1 VDRVRELLAGDDE
14 QREAIRALGGLLLG
28 IGMLLV
34 FFRRGSP
41 FFGGEPWGDAALFLV
56 LLAPCAF
63 LYGSGFIA
71 ARATGAT
78 RPWNAVYL
86 IFGTLL
92 VPLVLFQFLEWVGG
106 NTDAPLN
113 VAWIFLLTAV
123 AGKVASLFARV
134 RFGLLI
140 TGLAIIVSWLA
151 LWDELLADGVFDD
164 IGTLRG
170 LLVLIAAI
178 LVIGAFA
185 LWRMDRAGTV
195 LFGMERDP
203 DAARSGELVTAA
215 GVAAVAAGAISVGAF
230 PTLFTP
236 IVPLE
241 GAAAP
246 PGFGSPV
253 DASLL
258 WDLELLVASLLLIG
272 AGSWL
277 GMRGPA
283 YVGAI
288 GILLF
293 AVIVGFDLD
302 DDSPAGKLLGWPL
315 ILLLLGA
322 AAFVASFLSGLRMG
336 RLRPGGG
343 EPPAPPPPPPPA
355 PSAPPAPGQT

>member
-14 QREAIRALGGLLLG
+14 QREWLRALGGLLLG

-41 FFGGEPWGDAALFLV
+41 FFGGEPWGEGALFLV
-56 LLAPCAF
+56 LLAPCVV

-78 RPWNAVYL
+78 RPWNSVYL

-92 VPLVLFQFLEWVGG
+92 VPLVLFQFVDWIGG
-106 NTDAPLN
+106 NSDAPLN

-140 TGLAIIVSWLA
+140 TGLATIVAWLA
-151 LWDELLADGVFDD
+151 LWDELLDDGVFAD

-178 LVIGAFA
+178 LVIGGFA

-195 LFGMERDP
+195 VFGMERDP
-203 DAARSGELVTAA
+203 DATRSGELVTAA

-230 PTLFTP
+230 PTIFTP
-236 IVPLE
+236 LVPVE
-241 GAAAP
+241 GAEATASA
-246 PGFGSPV
+246 FGSPV
-253 DASLL
+253 DTSLL

-293 AVIVGFDLD
+293 VLIVGFDLD

-315 ILLLLGA
+315 ILLLVGA
-322 AAFVASFLSGLRMG
+322 AAFVASFLSGLRIG
-336 RLRPGGG
+336 PWRSEGG
-343 EPPAPPPPPPPA
+343 EPAPPAPPAPPPP
-355 PSAPPAPGQT
+355 GQP